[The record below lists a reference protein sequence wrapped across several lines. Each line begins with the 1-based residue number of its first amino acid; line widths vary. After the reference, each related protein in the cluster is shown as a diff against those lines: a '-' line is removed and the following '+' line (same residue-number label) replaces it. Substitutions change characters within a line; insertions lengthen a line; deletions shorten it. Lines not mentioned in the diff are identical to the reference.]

1 MPFSYTKLIR
11 KGALKGILGGHRGW
25 QVGLFILVVGQL
37 LRKAVKRGSG
47 VVTHSQK
54 ISVGEEAVIIGQM
67 GNQSITAEEMASEL
81 GTIPYEILTGLNQRI
96 PRVYHSLIK

>member
-1 MPFSYTKLIR
+1 MAGSNLQQLKFAGYKMPFSYTKLIR

-54 ISVGEEAVIIGQM
+54 IPVGEGLEVLHQR
-67 GNQSITAEEMASEL
+67 NAEEKSL
-81 GTIPYEILTGLNQRI
+81 GDE
-96 PRVYHSLIK
+96 